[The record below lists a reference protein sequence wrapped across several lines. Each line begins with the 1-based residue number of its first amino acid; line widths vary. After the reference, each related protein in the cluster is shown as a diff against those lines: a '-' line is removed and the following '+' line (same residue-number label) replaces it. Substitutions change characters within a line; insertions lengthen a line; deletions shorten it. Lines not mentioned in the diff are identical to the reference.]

1 MLKEVM
7 ANSGTSMYTI
17 WVTSLFFMF
26 FLSVGI
32 WIFRRGSKQY
42 YKEMGSMALDI
53 QTNKEGE
60 GVSNGNR

>member
-17 WVTSLFFMF
+17 WVTSLFFIF

-42 YKEMGSMALDI
+42 YKEMGSMALDGKVNN
-53 QTNKEGE
+53 QGEGE
-60 GVSNGNR
+60 SNGIR